1 MCKSCKKA
9 LLLHWKYKLEA
20 VDSKYATT
28 FYSVTNLGHFL
39 REVAKYRVSKKV
51 LHNTNFAQQFRKK
64 IEKKNSGKIVK
75 KKKNFVDF
83 QASKKNLKKFTNFF
97 LIF

>member
-1 MCKSCKKA
+1 MEIDVK
-9 LLLHWKYKLEA
+9 A

-64 IEKKNSGKIVK
+64 IEKKNSEKIVK
-75 KKKNFVDF
+75 KKKKFRRF
-83 QASKKNLKKFTNFF
+83 SSLQKKSKKIYNFF